1 MAFINIVKR
10 VSVFVLFLGVLSAA
24 CTRVSTSELGLGLLP
39 SLDAINTKD
48 TIIEV
53 ETETIDIP
61 DSLSIFGSDNHILGE
76 LNNDPLFGKTK
87 ATMFFQMLPDF
98 FPFYVQGSKDS
109 IVVDSAVLTFKYAGF
124 YGDSTKPVKI
134 NVNQI
139 DPSTPLDI
147 KKYYPANYP
156 EVFGIKAGAAIANP
170 YVLDIAK
177 LKDSIIN
184 RYEAS
189 QYQIR
194 IRLNDNIAKMFIK
207 EFDSTNAY
215 KNDTTLR
222 QYFPGFAVSV
232 DPSTNNNVLLKLNM
246 TDTNTKL
253 ALYFKTNYTPLGSTG
268 KVDTT
273 VLKMRFRLSANGDA
287 NFIKRDR
294 TGSEVLKHIG
304 KTNDSLVYIQ
314 TSPGTG
320 VKIKIPAIKNLA
332 NKIIHKAELIA
343 EQVPDDANIN
353 TIEKQMLAPRYLL
366 LAAYD
371 ANDNKVMRNVP
382 NDYQSIAN
390 AEAFARF
397 GGFQTYKS
405 INGYDKVASYNFNIT
420 RYVQGVVSRKDTTF
434 DFRISAPVND
444 SIRYVPPYPNNT
456 LAGVDYIT
464 TSTSNQPAMGRV
476 RLGGGK
482 HSKFKMRLRIYYSD
496 L

>member
-10 VSVFVLFLGVLSAA
+10 VSVFVVFLGILSAA
-24 CTRVSTSELGLGLLP
+24 CTRVGTSELGLGLLP

-53 ETETIDIP
+53 ETETVDIP
-61 DSLSIFGSDNHILGE
+61 DSLSIFGSDYHILGE
-76 LNNDPLFGKTK
+76 LNNDPLFGNTK

-98 FPFYVQGSKDS
+98 FPFYVQGNRDS
-109 IVVDSAVLTFKYAGF
+109 IVVDSAVLSFKYAGF
-124 YGDSTKPVKI
+124 YGDSTKPIKI
-134 NVNQI
+134 RVNQI
-139 DPSTPLDI
+139 DPATPLDI
-147 KKYYPANYP
+147 SKYYPANYP
-156 EVFGIKAGAAIANP
+156 EVFGIKAGAALANP
-170 YVLDIAK
+170 YSLDLARVG
-177 LKDSIIN
+177 DSVIN

-194 IRLNDNIAKMFIK
+194 IKLFDKIANLFIK
-207 EFDSTNAY
+207 QFDSNNAY
-215 KNDTTLR
+215 RNDTTLR

-232 DPSTNNNVLLKLNM
+232 DPGSNNNVLLKLNM
-246 TDTNTKL
+246 TDTNTRL
-253 ALYFKTNYTPLGSTG
+253 ALYFKTNYTPLGSVGT
-268 KVDTT
+268 VDTT

-294 TGSEVLKHIG
+294 TGSELLKHIG
-304 KTNDSLVYIQ
+304 KTNDSLVYVQ

-320 VKIKIPAIKNLA
+320 VKIKIPGLKSFG
-332 NKIIHKAELIA
+332 NKLIHRAELIA

-371 ANDNKVMRNVP
+371 ANDNKVIRNVP

-397 GGFQTYKS
+397 GGYQTYKS
-405 INGYDKVASYNFNIT
+405 LNGYDKVSTYNFNIT
-420 RYVQGVVSRKDTTF
+420 RYVQGVVSRKDSTF

-444 SIRYVPPYPNNT
+444 SLRYVPPYPNNT

-464 TSTSNQPAMGRV
+464 TSTANQAAMGRV

-482 HSKFKMRLRIYYSD
+482 HSKFKMRLHIYYSD

>member
-1 MAFINIVKR
+1 
-10 VSVFVLFLGVLSAA
+10 
-24 CTRVSTSELGLGLLP
+24 
-39 SLDAINTKD
+39 
-48 TIIEV
+48 
-53 ETETIDIP
+53 
-61 DSLSIFGSDNHILGE
+61 
-76 LNNDPLFGKTK
+76 
-87 ATMFFQMLPDF
+87 MF
-98 FPFYVQGSKDS
+98 
-109 IVVDSAVLTFKYAGF
+109 
-124 YGDSTKPVKI
+124 
-134 NVNQI
+134 
-139 DPSTPLDI
+139 
-147 KKYYPANYP
+147 
-156 EVFGIKAGAAIANP
+156 
-170 YVLDIAK
+170 LDIAK

-207 EFDSTNAY
+207 DFDSTNAY

-444 SIRYVPPYPNNT
+444 SIRYVPP
-456 LAGVDYIT
+456 L
-464 TSTSNQPAMGRV
+464 S
-476 RLGGGK
+476 
-482 HSKFKMRLRIYYSD
+482 
-496 L
+496 

>member
-10 VSVFVLFLGVLSAA
+10 VSVFVLFLGLLSSA
-24 CTRVSTSELGLGLLP
+24 CTRVGTSELGLGLLP

-48 TIIEV
+48 TIIDV

-109 IVVDSAVLTFKYAGF
+109 IIVDSAVLTFKFAGF

-134 NVNQI
+134 NVHQI

-147 KKYYPANYP
+147 TKYYPANYP
-156 EVFGIKAGAAIANP
+156 EKFGIKAGAAIASP

-177 LKDSIIN
+177 LKDSVIN

-207 EFDSTNAY
+207 DFDSTNAY

-232 DPSTNNNVLLKLNM
+232 DPSSNNNVLLKLNM

-253 ALYFKTNYTPLGSTG
+253 ALYFKTNYTPLGAVGT
-268 KVDTT
+268 VDTT

-294 TGSEVLKHIG
+294 TGSEVLSHIG
-304 KTNDSLVYIQ
+304 KSNDSLVYVQ

-320 VKIKIPAIKNLA
+320 VKIKIPAIKNFA

-353 TIEKQMLAPRYLL
+353 TIEKQMLAPKYLL

-397 GGFQTYKS
+397 GGFLTNKS

>member
-1 MAFINIVKR
+1 MAFNNIVKR
-10 VSVFVLFLGVLSAA
+10 FSVFVVLLSILSSA

-53 ETETIDIP
+53 ETETVDIP

-76 LNNDPLFGKTK
+76 LNNDPLFGNTK

-109 IVVDSAVLTFKYAGF
+109 IVVDSAVLTFKFAGF
-124 YGDSTKPVKI
+124 YGDSSKPLKI
-134 NVNQI
+134 NVHQI

-147 KKYYPANYP
+147 SKYYPANYP
-156 EVFGIKAGAAIANP
+156 ELYGIKAGAAMANP
-170 YVLDIAK
+170 VTVDIAR
-177 LKDSIIN
+177 LGDSIIN

-194 IRLNDNIAKMFIK
+194 IKLFDKYARMFIK

-215 KNDTTLR
+215 RNDTTLR
-222 QYFPGFAVSV
+222 QYFPGFALSV
-232 DPSTNNNVLLKLNM
+232 DPSANKNVLLKLNM
-246 TDTNTKL
+246 TDTNTRL
-253 ALYFKTNYTPLGSTG
+253 ALYFKTNYSPVGSKG
-268 KVDTT
+268 IVDTT

-294 TGSEVLKHIG
+294 KGSEVLSHIG
-304 KTNDSLVYIQ
+304 KANDSLVYVQ

-320 VKIKIPAIKNLA
+320 VKIKIPAIKSLA
-332 NKIIHKAELIA
+332 NKIIHRAELIA
-343 EQVPDDANIN
+343 EQVPDDANLN

-371 ANDNKVMRNVP
+371 ANNGKVMRNVP

-405 INGYDKVASYNFNIT
+405 LNGYDKVATYNFNIT
-420 RYVQGVVSRKDTTF
+420 RYLQGVVSRKDTTF

-482 HSKFKMRLRIYYSD
+482 HSRFKMRLRIYYSN